1 MDASKENTSLSVMEE
16 VQCYKCIYDTF
27 SNDYEN
33 QQARDKCWVKVS
45 ASFGLTVAEA
55 EKKSTNMWTAY
66 GRFLQKS
73 KSIPSGSGRDV
84 VSVPGEFGTLGWLNH
99 FISQRASVTKFTE
112 ATDSEFEDEQDAE
125 FVPPHDSQQEVG
137 LPVEAD
143 GISDSK
149 EEAKKHQNKEKP
161 APKFR
166 VAARPSGAN
175 KRTNEEV
182 DLAIAILPMVA
193 ERVLGS
199 PDNQQEDDD
208 SLFG

>member
-1 MDASKENTSLSVMEE
+1 MNASKENTSLSVMEE
-16 VQCYKCIYDTF
+16 VQCYECIYDKF

-33 QQARDKCWVKVS
+33 QQAGDNCWVKVS

-55 EKKSTNMWTAY
+55 KKKSTNIRTAY
-66 GRFLQKS
+66 GRFLRKS

-84 VSVPGEFGTLGWLNH
+84 VSVPGEFANLGWLTC
-99 FISQRASVTKFTE
+99 FISQRASVTNFTE
-112 ATDSEFEDEQDAE
+112 AADSEFEDEQDAE

-143 GISDSK
+143 GISDGK

-161 APKFR
+161 APKVH

-175 KRTNEEV
+175 KRTNEGV
-182 DLAIAILPMVA
+182 DLAMIKVA

-199 PDNQQEDDD
+199 PDNQQEDEE